1 MEAFAWQAPVAHA
14 AVLTAA
20 LAIDRWV
27 GEPPVR
33 IHPVVWM
40 GSLIGWARDRAP
52 SGRARRFVWG
62 VGMATLLPAAA
73 SLLVLPVLLP
83 WVGPLYA
90 VWLVTSCFAARG
102 LVDAGQRL
110 ASHAEA
116 NELEEA
122 RGALGWLCSRDPTQ
136 LSLTE
141 LTAAA
146 TESVVENASDSVV
159 APMVWYALAG
169 LPGLVAYRC
178 VNTLDAMVGYRDRYE
193 WLGKAS
199 ARLDDLLNLLPARL
213 TALALLAAGWLTP
226 GCDVQRGWQVLWRDR
241 NATSSPNA
249 GWPMAATAG
258 LLGVE
263 LAKVDHYTL
272 GAGLAQSSAASLR
285 LACRL
290 SDRVMTASVVL
301 LALGFA
307 GFAGWAAMA

>member
-1 MEAFAWQAPVAHA
+1 
-14 AVLTAA
+14 
-20 LAIDRWV
+20 
-27 GEPPVR
+27 
-33 IHPVVWM
+33 M
-40 GSLIGWARDRAP
+40 GTLIGWARDRAP
-52 SGRARRFVWG
+52 EGRGWRFLWG
-62 VGMATLLPAAA
+62 LGMATLLPATAC
-73 SLLVLPVLLP
+73 LLVLPVLLP

-110 ASHAEA
+110 ARHAEA
-116 NELEEA
+116 DELEDA
-122 RGALGWLCSRDPTQ
+122 RSALGWLCSRDPKE
-136 LSLTE
+136 LSLNE
-141 LTAAA
+141 LTASA

-178 VNTLDAMVGYRDRYE
+178 VNTLDAMVGYRGRFE

-213 TALALLAAGWLTP
+213 TALALLVAGWGTP
-226 GCDVQRGWQVLWRDR
+226 GCDVKRGWQVLRRDR

-258 LLGVE
+258 LLGIE
-263 LAKVDHYTL
+263 LSKVDHYTL

-285 LACRL
+285 LACQL

-301 LALGFA
+301 LVMS
-307 GFAGWAAMA
+307 FAGWAVMA